1 MYGGMGQLEG
11 YKVIGNIDARSSI
24 TDWMVATRSRGGEVL
39 GFLSCRNR
47 DGLAFCLFNSK
58 NRISVE
64 KGQNHWIPF
73 TEAKVGAQGLFAS
86 HFMTD
91 YMGGRLA
98 KPMEEGLFRGDG
110 STIPNAPIEFGEAAQ
125 NVFAA
130 GRGLLVESESK

>member
-73 TEAKVGAQGLFAS
+73 TEAEVGAHGLFAS

-98 KPMEEGLFRGDG
+98 KPTERGA
-110 STIPNAPIEFGEAAQ
+110 IP
-125 NVFAA
+125 
-130 GRGLLVESESK
+130 GRRVYNSQHSDRVW